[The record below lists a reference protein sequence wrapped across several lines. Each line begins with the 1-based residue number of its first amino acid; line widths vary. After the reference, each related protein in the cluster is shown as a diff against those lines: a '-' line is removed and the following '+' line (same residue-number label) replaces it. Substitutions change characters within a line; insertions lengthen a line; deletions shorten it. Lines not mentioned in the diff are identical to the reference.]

1 MRRRRGVDPVAY
13 RLRYLKDERAA
24 ALVSQVAA
32 KVGWEP
38 RTGARKR
45 RDANGNLT
53 GQGFAYAVYVHSKF
67 PGLASAWS
75 AWAAD
80 VAVNPA
86 TGEVSLTRVT
96 VGQDSGLM
104 INPEGVRHQI
114 HGNVIQ
120 STSRV
125 LKEEVTF
132 SDIAVTSRDWGTYP
146 LLTFPE
152 LPAIDLVMAQRPD
165 DEPLGVGESAS
176 VPSAA
181 AIANAIYDATG
192 VRFREPPFTPDRIL
206 AGLREAGLAGAA
218 PVERAPVPLSGPAR
232 KAPGWLRP
240 LVAAA
245 LGAVGALGVASL
257 PIRGAIAPIA
267 RPDPSAYSAETIAR
281 GRALAQLG
289 GCIVCHT
296 AEMGAELAGGRP
308 FDTPFRA
315 RLRHQHHAGRG
326 DRHWPL
332 VLRGLCARN
341 ARGGRAGRAPSLSR
355 FSLHL
360 LRQGERGRPAG
371 PLCFPHGGA
380 RGRRAEPRGRSSGR
394 LSDGVR

>member
-1 MRRRRGVDPVAY
+1 M
-13 RLRYLKDERAA
+13 
-24 ALVSQVAA
+24 SQVAA

-152 LPAIDLVMAQRPD
+152 LPAIDLVMAQRPG

-218 PVERAPVPLSGPAR
+218 PVERCAR
-232 KAPGWLRP
+232 
-240 LVAAA
+240 
-245 LGAVGALGVASL
+245 
-257 PIRGAIAPIA
+257 
-267 RPDPSAYSAETIAR
+267 SA
-281 GRALAQLG
+281 
-289 GCIVCHT
+289 
-296 AEMGAELAGGRP
+296 
-308 FDTPFRA
+308 FRA
-315 RLRHQHHAGRG
+315 RAQGAG
-326 DRHWPL
+326 L
-332 VLRGLCARN
+332 AASARRRR
-341 ARGGRAGRAPSLSR
+341 AR
-355 FSLHL
+355 
-360 LRQGERGRPAG
+360 
-371 PLCFPHGGA
+371 
-380 RGRRAEPRGRSSGR
+380 RGRRARRREPAHTRGDRADRAPRSFG
-394 LSDGVR
+394 LFG

>member
-1 MRRRRGVDPVAY
+1 MNPISTSLRRRPASIRSRTGCATSRTSAP
-13 RLRYLKDERAA
+13 RRSS
-24 ALVSQVAA
+24 SQVAA

-152 LPAIDLVMAQRPD
+152 LPAIDLRD
-165 DEPLGVGESAS
+165 G
-176 VPSAA
+176 AA
-181 AIANAIYDATG
+181 PRRRAARG
-192 VRFREPPFTPDRIL
+192 WRV
-206 AGLREAGLAGAA
+206 GLRAERRRDRQRDLRRDGRAVPRAALHAGPHSRGPARGGAGRRAACGTRARPAFRARAQGAGLAA
-218 PVERAPVPLSGPAR
+218 SAR
-232 KAPGWLRP
+232 R
-240 LVAAA
+240 
-245 LGAVGALGVASL
+245 
-257 PIRGAIAPIA
+257 R
-267 RPDPSAYSAETIAR
+267 
-281 GRALAQLG
+281 
-289 GCIVCHT
+289 
-296 AEMGAELAGGRP
+296 
-308 FDTPFRA
+308 RA
-315 RLRHQHHAGRG
+315 R
-326 DRHWPL
+326 
-332 VLRGLCARN
+332 
-341 ARGGRAGRAPSLSR
+341 
-355 FSLHL
+355 
-360 LRQGERGRPAG
+360 
-371 PLCFPHGGA
+371 
-380 RGRRAEPRGRSSGR
+380 RGRRARRREPADPRGDRADRAPRSFG
-394 LSDGVR
+394 LFG